1 MCESSVGEDEIEI
14 KCDELRKK
22 LLADLDRPGVGKA
35 APRKGFKSYQVHEMA
50 DAKNKES
57 ERLRQALKIGRN
69 YEEGSHWK
77 RKEERLK
84 KSLEKEAE
92 RERDSAREERDRD

>member
-1 MCESSVGEDEIEI
+1 M
-14 KCDELRKK
+14 
-22 LLADLDRPGVGKA
+22 DRPGPGKA
-35 APRKGFKSYQVHEMA
+35 AAPKKGFKSYQVHEMA

-84 KSLEKEAE
+84 KQQDRDTE
-92 RERDSAREERDRD
+92 REVDRGRDERD